1 MRAVARVIRIK
12 LEFEWRWTREEIT
25 NADLRTVI
33 FSADDLTERGSTIVA
48 LEVE

>member
-1 MRAVARVIRIK
+1 VIRIK
-12 LEFEWRWTREEIT
+12 LEFEWRWTQEEIT

-33 FSADDLTERGSTIVA
+33 SPANDLAERGSTIAA